1 MARSAPPLFERFR
14 GRARKLVDLPDK
26 LVGLVT
32 QALNKA
38 SRLSH
43 RPARLDAVWEDLKTC
58 IDLLRAWSRGD
69 YRDVSNDSIVI
80 ITAAVLYFVVPFD
93 LVFDGIL
100 GLGYLDDATVLAY
113 AISCAGDEIE
123 AFRRWVNGNNDA
135 QHQDGAARA
144 GGES

>member
-43 RPARLDAVWEDLKTC
+43 RPARLDV
-58 IDLLRAWSRGD
+58 
-69 YRDVSNDSIVI
+69 
-80 ITAAVLYFVVPFD
+80 VVPFD
-93 LVFDGIL
+93 
-100 GLGYLDDATVLAY
+100 
-113 AISCAGDEIE
+113 
-123 AFRRWVNGNNDA
+123 GNNDA
-135 QHQDGAARA
+135 QHQDGAASCRR
-144 GGES
+144 